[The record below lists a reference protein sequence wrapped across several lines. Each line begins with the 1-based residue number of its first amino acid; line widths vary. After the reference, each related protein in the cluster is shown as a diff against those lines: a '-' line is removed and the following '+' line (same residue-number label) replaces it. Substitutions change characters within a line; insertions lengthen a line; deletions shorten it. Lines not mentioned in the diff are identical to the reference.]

1 MNTEQNM
8 ARWSDSMVF
17 VNANKINAILDR
29 NICMFQRCAE
39 KIESLQIQVEDLKEK
54 NEKGES
60 NTKKRR
66 NFMAMAKTKEEIKN
80 LNAAKEP
87 QAVAGASA
95 AIGNLVYEFP
105 LFIKFHFY
113 LIFVIIIV
121 TELPCV
127 STQTFDLAEMSPPP
141 LKKRKTTLHK
151 TFKNELNRLEEKI
164 SQSHEL
170 MMSDFKKNVNDL
182 KSTIKRNL
190 SENVED
196 IKQNNYNFG
205 NYERRVKACSEI
217 LQQSNSVTL
226 YETYIK
232 LGRI

>member
-1 MNTEQNM
+1 
-8 ARWSDSMVF
+8 
-17 VNANKINAILDR
+17 
-29 NICMFQRCAE
+29 
-39 KIESLQIQVEDLKEK
+39 
-54 NEKGES
+54 
-60 NTKKRR
+60 
-66 NFMAMAKTKEEIKN
+66 
-80 LNAAKEP
+80 
-87 QAVAGASA
+87 
-95 AIGNLVYEFP
+95 
-105 LFIKFHFY
+105 
-113 LIFVIIIV
+113 
-121 TELPCV
+121 
-127 STQTFDLAEMSPPP
+127 MSPPP

>member
-66 NFMAMAKTKEEIKN
+66 NLMAMAKTKEEIKN

-113 LIFVIIIV
+113 LIFVIIICDRI
-121 TELPCV
+121 TLCLNSNFRFSRNV
-127 STQTFDLAEMSPPP
+127 SPSIE
-141 LKKRKTTLHK
+141 KT
-151 TFKNELNRLEEKI
+151 KNHAA
-164 SQSHEL
+164 Q
-170 MMSDFKKNVNDL
+170 
-182 KSTIKRNL
+182 NL
-190 SENVED
+190 QE
-196 IKQNNYNFG
+196 
-205 NYERRVKACSEI
+205 
-217 LQQSNSVTL
+217 
-226 YETYIK
+226 
-232 LGRI
+232 

>member
-8 ARWSDSMVF
+8 ARWGDSMVF

-66 NFMAMAKTKEEIKN
+66 NLMAMAKTKEEIKN

-105 LFIKFHFY
+105 LFIEFHFY
-113 LIFVIIIV
+113 LIFVINCYRI
-121 TELPCV
+121 TLCLNSNFRFSRNV
-127 STQTFDLAEMSPPP
+127 SPSIE
-141 LKKRKTTLHK
+141 KT
-151 TFKNELNRLEEKI
+151 KNHAA
-164 SQSHEL
+164 Q
-170 MMSDFKKNVNDL
+170 
-182 KSTIKRNL
+182 NL
-190 SENVED
+190 QE
-196 IKQNNYNFG
+196 
-205 NYERRVKACSEI
+205 
-217 LQQSNSVTL
+217 
-226 YETYIK
+226 
-232 LGRI
+232 

>member
-1 MNTEQNM
+1 
-8 ARWSDSMVF
+8 
-17 VNANKINAILDR
+17 
-29 NICMFQRCAE
+29 
-39 KIESLQIQVEDLKEK
+39 
-54 NEKGES
+54 
-60 NTKKRR
+60 
-66 NFMAMAKTKEEIKN
+66 
-80 LNAAKEP
+80 
-87 QAVAGASA
+87 
-95 AIGNLVYEFP
+95 
-105 LFIKFHFY
+105 
-113 LIFVIIIV
+113 
-121 TELPCV
+121 
-127 STQTFDLAEMSPPP
+127 MSPPP

-217 LQQSNSVTL
+217 LQQSNSITL
-226 YETYIK
+226 YEMKSNIK
-232 LGRI
+232 DEIRTPKENHSNRQLEISNLKQKNENYLKQIFESESTVKVLTNFGCGPS